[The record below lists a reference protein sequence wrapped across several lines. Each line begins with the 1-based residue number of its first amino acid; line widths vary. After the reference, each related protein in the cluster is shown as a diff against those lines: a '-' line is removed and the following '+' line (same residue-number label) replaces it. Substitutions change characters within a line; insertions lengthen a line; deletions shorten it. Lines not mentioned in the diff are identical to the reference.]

1 MKWSTRHETNSV
13 RYGSS
18 DTCQV
23 ASQESFK
30 VWAILRAKMLY
41 IYKALFHF
49 SVSASRPTQQ
59 LRDLPPIKG
68 FARSWRMQLSQLNL
82 PSTLLL
88 LLCRLKTFTTVLCA
102 RLGLRPRTPLVSML
116 CLIFKRRVDI
126 LWGHMTIKYTNLY
139 MSIQFTSCSP
149 RPWGTSITWP
159 LSPRCCAGR
168 SSSGSRYSFD
178 QYMSD
183 LHSSTE
189 QQQRAGSILDLQE
202 PALWQGSWPR
212 TSSPQRACAPPS
224 QGPSRGYPSSGRYCY
239 SGYAAPH
246 MTASFFIILWK

>member
-1 MKWSTRHETNSV
+1 
-13 RYGSS
+13 
-18 DTCQV
+18 
-23 ASQESFK
+23 
-30 VWAILRAKMLY
+30 MLY

-88 LLCRLKTFTTVLCA
+88 LLCRLKTFTTVPCA

-178 QYMSD
+178 QYIRTYTVVPNSSNVPEVFWICRNQPCD
-183 LHSSTE
+183 KALGLELH
-189 QQQRAGSILDLQE
+189 
-202 PALWQGSWPR
+202 
-212 TSSPQRACAPPS
+212 PPS
-224 QGPSRGYPSSGRYCY
+224 ELVLLHLRDPLGDIL
-239 SGYAAPH
+239 APVV
-246 MTASFFIILWK
+246 TAILATLRHIWPLAFL

>member
-1 MKWSTRHETNSV
+1 
-13 RYGSS
+13 
-18 DTCQV
+18 
-23 ASQESFK
+23 
-30 VWAILRAKMLY
+30 MLTY

-178 QYMSD
+178 QYICRTFTVVPN
-183 LHSSTE
+183 SSTC
-189 QQQRAGSILDLQE
+189 RNYFGSAGTSLVTRPLASNLILPASLCSSI
-202 PALWQGSWPR
+202 
-212 TSSPQRACAPPS
+212 
-224 QGPSRGYPSSGRYCY
+224 SGTL
-239 SGYAAPH
+239 SGI
-246 MTASFFIILWK
+246 S